1 MFDSEAVSITGS
13 LASFTRTTPE
23 AAAVHAENQLRLLH
37 DLTRVMDSAAAVED
51 ALDEALALMAKHLRM
66 MRGSITLISPQTGEI
81 RIESAWGL
89 TQAERQRGRYRA
101 GEGVIGR
108 VIMTGQPMYVTNVSD
123 EPLFLNKTRSRNL
136 KSDSI
141 SFICVP
147 IRWNERVVGTLS
159 VDHLL
164 ADVATLEE
172 EMRLLT
178 IIAALLRD
186 AALQLQHGMDE
197 KCELTRPRGFVGNSG
212 KMEIV
217 YAQIAQVA
225 SSATTVLL
233 HGESGTGKELA
244 AKAIHAASA
253 RARKPFISLN
263 CATLPETLVESEIF
277 GHERG
282 AFTGASAVRKGRF
295 ELANGGTLFLDEI
308 GELPP
313 LTQAKL
319 LRVLQERSFERL
331 GGMETIHVDVRFITA
346 TNRNL
351 EKMVED
357 GLFRRDLYYRL
368 NVFPVH
374 LPPLRERSDDI
385 LPLAMHFLQKFAEAN
400 GRRQIQLSEK
410 VRGMLQEYSWPGNI
424 RELENVMERAVLLL
438 GQENA
443 LFPQHLPPALQ
454 NAAVRSGAGI
464 QAAFDGGLQERMDA
478 QERASIVEA
487 LEWSR
492 GKIGKAASRLGLT
505 ERVMGLRL
513 KKYGLNYKDFRH
525 PGRSV
530 A

>member
-1 MFDSEAVSITGS
+1 MFNTEGVPIAGSPADLARTTSEA
-13 LASFTRTTPE
+13 P
-23 AAAVHAENQLRLLH
+23 AAHAENQLRLLY
-37 DLTRVMDSAAAVED
+37 DLTLVMNFAAAVEE
-51 ALDEALALMAKHLRM
+51 ALDEALALMARHLRM
-66 MRGSITLISPQTGEI
+66 TRGSITLISPQTGEI

-89 TQAERQRGRYRA
+89 TQAERRRGRYRA

-136 KSDSI
+136 KNDNV

-147 IRWNERVVGTLS
+147 IRWNERVVGALS

-172 EMRLLT
+172 EVRLLT

-186 AALQLQHGMDE
+186 AALQMQHGMDE
-197 KCELTRPRGFVGNSG
+197 KCEFARPGGFVGNSA
-212 KMEIV
+212 KVEVV

-225 SSATTVLL
+225 PSTTTALL
-233 HGESGTGKELA
+233 HGESGTGKELV

-282 AFTGASAVRKGRF
+282 AFTGANAVRKGRF
-295 ELANGGTLFLDEI
+295 ELANGGTLFLDEV
-308 GELPP
+308 GELPL

-368 NVFPVH
+368 NVFPIS

-385 LPLAMHFLQKFAEAN
+385 LPLAMHFLRKFAEAN
-400 GRRQIQLSEK
+400 GRRQVQLSEK
-410 VRGMLQEYSWPGNI
+410 VGRMLQEYPWPGNI
-424 RELENVMERAVLLL
+424 RELENAMERAVLLL
-438 GQENA
+438 GQENT
-443 LFPQHLPPALQ
+443 LFPRHLPPALQ
-454 NAAVRSGAGI
+454 NAASPDGTGTRAV
-464 QAAFDGGLQERMDA
+464 FDGGLQERMDA
-478 QERASIVEA
+478 QERASVVEA

-513 KKYGLNYKDFRH
+513 KKYGLDYKDFR
-525 PGRSV
+525 RSGGSM